1 MKRGLIVGK
10 FYPLHRGHQFL
21 IESAL
26 AEVDDLSI
34 VVYNSHPQPID
45 YHQVGIETRTRW
57 ISDLYP
63 QVENILWRDEM
74 YGSDVPQAVKDSPEA
89 SQIYADDLAFLGQ
102 FDYVFSSEKYGEAFA
117 NALGAKHVC
126 VDQAREMMPVSGTMI
141 RSDPH
146 KYRAYIDPRV
156 YRDLIQKVVFV
167 GTESSGKST
176 LAKAMA
182 EEMNTR
188 WVHEYGRELWE
199 SQGLTGT
206 FHDQL
211 KIART
216 QYRREEAAI
225 LHSNRYLFCDTNSF
239 TTLQWWLMYDKTAD
253 IRLID
258 LVEKTKDEYWWIL
271 CENDFGWVQDGTR
284 ELEGSKAQDFQKQI
298 KEALHEM
305 DIHYSVVKGPLEERI
320 QMVHNLLEDP
330 SAILCEQTKYP
341 ILLPRR

>member
-34 VVYNSHPQPID
+34 VVYNSYPQPIN
-45 YHQVGIETRTRW
+45 YHQVGIKTRTRW

-63 QVENILWRDEM
+63 QVENILWRDEI
-74 YGSDVPQAVKDSPEA
+74 YGIDVPQAVKDSSEA
-89 SQIYADDLAFLGQ
+89 SQVYADDLAFLGQ
-102 FDYVFSSEKYGEAFA
+102 FDYVFSSERYGEPFA
-117 NALGAKHVC
+117 KALGAKHIC

-141 RSDPH
+141 RANPYKH
-146 KYRAYIDPRV
+146 RAYIDPRV

-167 GTESSGKST
+167 GTESTGKST

-199 SQGLTGT
+199 LQGLTGT

-211 KIART
+211 KIAHS

-225 LHSNRYLFCDTNSF
+225 LHSDRYLFCDTNAF
-239 TTLQWWLMYDKTAD
+239 TTLQWWLIINKTAD
-253 IRLID
+253 IRLHD
-258 LVEKTKDEYWWIL
+258 FVESTKNEYWWIL
-271 CENDFGWVQDGTR
+271 CKNDFDWVQDGTR
-284 ELEGSKAQDFQKQI
+284 ELEGRRAQDFQSQNE
-298 KEALHEM
+298 EALSEM
-305 DIHYSVVKGPLEERI
+305 NIQYSVVQGSLKERI
-320 QMVHNLLEDP
+320 RTVHD
-330 SAILCEQTKYP
+330 ILRAEEYTS
-341 ILLPRR
+341 